1 MRTLTGLPVATLLPT
16 TARPDAGPA
25 EEPIELSDEVADS
38 DTGGFQPAQTLT
50 GAEKDDGIAGAVV
63 RAIDYKERYEQE
75 RTARLDAE
83 EARQK
88 AEEDARAAEQTVT
101 ANAEG
106 QKALMQ
112 QIKAYYTTQIEVLTI
127 TAANLRDQLDRYMPK
142 KGRVIKVTPLEQ
154 QVNDAQARVSRLEQI
169 LREKFAQS
177 EWQAAPQEGETPQG
191 AGPAQAPPEL
201 ERQTLTGMKA
211 ATLLQQPQQP
221 PQTSDT
227 MYADLVKRVEEKA
240 GPPIKTGDLYQ
251 KLLRGTTPDDASKIT
266 TNLTQNKIM
275 YEMLLGEV
283 RAAAQKADE
292 RIRELNELTAKYADL
307 QRREQEIATTEAGI
321 EQMVREVQAGKAEI
335 AGREARAE
343 GALSRLDGERAA
355 IERRKTEVEEEVRKT
370 KLQVMKDLQQEVGRV
385 GKYYRWLKTNLSP
398 FMNAT
403 YDRFLSY
410 ERRVRDIKDKKGCEY
425 VALLL
430 SSEFTSR
437 LVPAT
442 EQGDITA
449 GVTREN
455 LDEIKDLVGRLV
467 TPKKSV
473 LITGKDAK
481 LGLYA
486 IQPAIDTSGKI
497 IAYFCMVGV
506 EPDPRSGEMTM
517 RKQEDLATTAER
529 VTGDV
534 LNDYALLRNLSEVE
548 FANMLE
554 GVEQLQERVLSI
566 LKL

>member
-1 MRTLTGLPVATLLPT
+1 MGDKGSSGGDRMRTLTGLPVATLLPT

-177 EWQAAPQEGETPQG
+177 EGQAAPQEGETPQG
-191 AGPAQAPPEL
+191 AGLAQAPP
-201 ERQTLTGMKA
+201 QTV
-211 ATLLQQPQQP
+211 
-221 PQTSDT
+221 DT
-227 MYADLVKRVEEKA
+227 MYADLVRRVEEKA
-240 GPPIKTGDLYQ
+240 EPLIKTGYLYQ
-251 KLLRGTTPDDASKIT
+251 KLLKGTTPDDASKIT
-266 TNLTQNKIM
+266 TNLTQNRIM

-292 RIRELNELTAKYADL
+292 RIRELNELTAKYADI
-307 QRREQEIATTEAGI
+307 QRQVQEVNERAAGI
-321 EQMVREVQAGKAEI
+321 EQMLREVDAGKAEI
-335 AGREARAE
+335 AGRETRIRDE
-343 GALSRLDGERAA
+343 ISRLDGEKAA
-355 IERRKTEVEEEVRKT
+355 IERRKTDVEEEVRKT

-449 GVTREN
+449 GVTREK

-473 LITGKDAK
+473 IITGKDPK

>member
-1 MRTLTGLPVATLLPT
+1 VATLLPT

-177 EWQAAPQEGETPQG
+177 EGQAAPQEGETPQG
-191 AGPAQAPPEL
+191 AGLAQAPP
-201 ERQTLTGMKA
+201 QTV
-211 ATLLQQPQQP
+211 
-221 PQTSDT
+221 DT
-227 MYADLVKRVEEKA
+227 MYADLVRRVEEKA
-240 GPPIKTGDLYQ
+240 EPLIKTGYLYQ
-251 KLLRGTTPDDASKIT
+251 KLLKGTTPDDASKIT
-266 TNLTQNKIM
+266 TNLTQNRIM

-292 RIRELNELTAKYADL
+292 RIRELNELTAKYADI
-307 QRREQEIATTEAGI
+307 QRQVQEVNERAAGI
-321 EQMVREVQAGKAEI
+321 EQMLREVDAGKAEI
-335 AGREARAE
+335 AGRETRIRDE
-343 GALSRLDGERAA
+343 ISRLDGEKAA
-355 IERRKTEVEEEVRKT
+355 IERRKTDVEEEVRKT

>member
-1 MRTLTGLPVATLLPT
+1 MRTLTGLPVTTLLPT

-25 EEPIELSDEVADS
+25 EEPIELSDEVADPG
-38 DTGGFQPAQTLT
+38 TGGFQHAQTLT

-177 EWQAAPQEGETPQG
+177 EGQAAPQEGETPQG
-191 AGPAQAPPEL
+191 AGLAQAPP
-201 ERQTLTGMKA
+201 QTV
-211 ATLLQQPQQP
+211 
-221 PQTSDT
+221 DT
-227 MYADLVKRVEEKA
+227 MYADLVRRVEEKA
-240 GPPIKTGDLYQ
+240 EPLIKTGYLYQ
-251 KLLRGTTPDDASKIT
+251 KLLKGTTPDDASKIT
-266 TNLTQNKIM
+266 TNLTQNRIM

-292 RIRELNELTAKYADL
+292 RIRELNELTAKYADI
-307 QRREQEIATTEAGI
+307 QRQVQEVNERAAGI
-321 EQMVREVQAGKAEI
+321 EQMLREVDAGKAEI
-335 AGREARAE
+335 AGRETRIRDE
-343 GALSRLDGERAA
+343 ISRLDGEKAA
-355 IERRKTEVEEEVRKT
+355 IERRKTDVEEEVRKT

-449 GVTREN
+449 GVTREK

-473 LITGKDAK
+473 IITGKDPK